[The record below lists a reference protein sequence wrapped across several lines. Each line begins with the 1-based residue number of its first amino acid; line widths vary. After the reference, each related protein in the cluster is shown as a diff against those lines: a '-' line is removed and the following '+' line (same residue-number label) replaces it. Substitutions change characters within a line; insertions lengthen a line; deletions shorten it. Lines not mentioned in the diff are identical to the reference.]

1 MSNPLLT
8 IIVPTYNRPDYLR
21 RLLTVLSRELLGL
34 EADVVLIIGDNAS
47 VDETRAVIGE
57 FMTVAPVQATVVRQ
71 EINSGPDRNFL
82 ACVYQSKSPYIWILG
97 DDDLP
102 RAGLIK
108 ALIPLLSSERPD
120 LLQIGSEW
128 RKQNIDNDPHKPV
141 VELYP
146 SVLDRLS
153 FARSV
158 NVWLTFISGMI
169 VNRERYLQSFQ
180 TVPLEEF
187 EGTYLIQ
194 LGWVLDILR
203 GGDKF
208 IVINAPHILATADNS
223 SGYRAYKIFGAN
235 FANICARIFG
245 RDHKITRMLVRRV
258 IIYHLPQLIWNT
270 RYSRVPGFSHESL
283 SGAARTELREYMGYW
298 LILEPIASFPILIA
312 RVVLIVNRVFMR
324 ALKYL
329 DKHRE

>member
-1 MSNPLLT
+1 MSSLLLT

-21 RLLTVLSRELLGL
+21 RLLTVLGRELVGL
-34 EADVVLIIGDNAS
+34 QADIAVVIGDNAS
-47 VDETRAVIGE
+47 VDETRTVVAE
-57 FMTVAPVQATVVRQ
+57 FIAVAPVHVSVIRQ

-82 ACVYQSKSPYIWILG
+82 ACFKQSQSPYIWILG

-108 ALIPLLSSERPD
+108 SLIPLLRSERPD
-120 LLQIGSEW
+120 LLQIGSDW
-128 RKQNIDNDPHKPV
+128 RKHNNDNDPHKPV
-141 VELYP
+141 EALNP
-146 SVLDRLS
+146 RSLDQLS

-158 NVWLTFISGMI
+158 NIWITFISGMI

-180 TVPLEEF
+180 TVPLEDLD
-187 EGTYLIQ
+187 GTWLIQ

-203 GGDKF
+203 GGNKF
-208 IVINAPHILATADNS
+208 MLIDAPHILATADNS

-245 RDHKITRMLVRRV
+245 RDHKITRTLVRRA

-283 SGAARTELREYMGYW
+283 AAAARSELREYIGYW
-298 LILEPIASFPILIA
+298 LILEPVASLPIVMA
-312 RVVLIVNRVFMR
+312 RVVLLFGRVVAR
-324 ALKYL
+324 TLKYL
-329 DKHRE
+329 DKN